1 MRLYSIV
8 LTIPAVVYLSRVD
21 SVSAADTTKAFTHSR
36 SAVVDHQNTNQR
48 YLRAYATTVKNGEE
62 RVFEALLN
70 AAKAYKT
77 NTKLNAFLSKMD
89 DGVGVL
95 NSLKLGNDVVSA
107 LTRKKLTQLTTYI
120 AMFNENNLDKTISLI
135 GVLTARYGD
144 DAVAK
149 SLAYLEKY
157 AESPQVVELAKQL
170 RKDQLSSWL
179 NDGKSVDHVFQL
191 LKLGDEGV
199 TVFANR
205 KFTVL
210 EDYITKFNSE
220 TNGHATL
227 LNTLLKG
234 FDGESNLVTILSHAK
249 RDLATEQ
256 LARKLE
262 KELLGQWLQRDLE
275 PEKVM
280 MLLNLD
286 NHVDVVLKSE
296 NLRTFEKYI
305 AEFNGKNSNS
315 QLSLLGMLTEK
326 FGEVGV
332 AKAIVSAKENSN
344 SAWVANKLQKQQL
357 QGWLDNGMTV
367 DDLFTHLKL
376 KADDTAVFGRSLNT
390 LDDYVKLYNTATA
403 KKDTLMGVLLRGFG
417 GESALANKL
426 SQARVYTAT
435 HAKATKLLT
444 MQFQKWKS
452 GGLNPTN
459 LVAKLSEK
467 AEDGAPKLKKTVV
480 NEFKKFHDGKEL
492 Q

>member
-1 MRLYSIV
+1 
-8 LTIPAVVYLSRVD
+8 
-21 SVSAADTTKAFTHSR
+21 
-36 SAVVDHQNTNQR
+36 
-48 YLRAYATTVKNGEE
+48 
-62 RVFEALLN
+62 
-70 AAKAYKT
+70 
-77 NTKLNAFLSKMD
+77 MD

-107 LTRKKLTQLTTYI
+107 LTHKKLTQLTTYI

-179 NDGKSVDHVFQL
+179 NDATEAWRRRGYSICKP
-191 LKLGDEGV
+191 
-199 TVFANR
+199 

-275 PEKVM
+275 PEKAM

-305 AEFNGKNSNS
+305 AEYNGKNSNS

-344 SAWVANKLQKQQL
+344 SAWVANKLQKQQF

-426 SQARVYTAT
+426 SQARVYTET
-435 HAKATKLLT
+435 HTKATKLLT

-480 NEFKKFHDGKEL
+480 NEFKKFHEGKKL